1 MGAEGIAGRP
11 SSSMIAAHGVIGIA
25 LVVAVA
31 AQVRFVL
38 GFVGV
43 FGTQTCLT
51 AGRAGGGRI
60 FRQNH
65 DMTGAGG
72 GAGAGARAG
81 VGWAST
87 TGTGTGIGTGK

>member
-11 SSSMIAAHGVIGIA
+11 SSSMIAAHGVVGVA

-51 AGRAGGGRI
+51 AGGAGAGRR
-60 FRQNH
+60 FLQNH
-65 DMTGAGG
+65 EMT
-72 GAGAGARAG
+72 GAGAGAGAG
-81 VGWAST
+81 VGWTST
-87 TGTGTGIGTGK
+87 TGTCTGTEA